1 MMARRPD
8 QPVSAPPR
16 FAFVSSIPVA
26 LLLPITLFL
35 FGPCYLYYANAA
47 EFSFPFANYFWWL
60 MLLVS
65 FGFLLIAGLL
75 ARFRSRPKAYQRLT
89 ALVFT
94 LGLLAWFQGNVLVWD
109 YGLLDGRDIDWTV
122 HNRFAPFD
130 ALVWVAVL
138 GLALWKTS
146 GVCRIAASASVSL
159 IVIQA
164 ISVATAIAQAPPT
177 ERHTTSPTIKND
189 IYRFSPDKNVIMLIL
204 DTFQSDIFQALI
216 DNNRD
221 HYSTF
226 SGFTYF
232 RNALGG
238 YPTTYASIPLMLSGA
253 YYENDVPLREHVKRS
268 FLTDSLP
275 KTLHDNAFQVDLLP
289 LTFLALHCDDTLSSN
304 CMESLRVVQKDDRK
318 LVIDQAA
325 RLADVSLFRHAPHV
339 LKPYLYNRQNW
350 ALSRLLRDLRF
361 GSIREGHWLD
371 EAFYAHFKQR
381 AVVDAERPTFKL
393 YHLFGLHPPFRLNA
407 DCSEHPVDETRD
419 NALQRRMGLA
429 QGECILSQVKAF
441 LEHLKRLGVYD
452 ESMIIIAGDHGSSGS
467 HHVGV
472 DFQDDAP
479 TIDGG
484 FTPPVR
490 LKASALPLLLIKP
503 LRAEGEMTISNAPV
517 SLCDLPNTIVDALE
531 IDARFPCESAFA
543 LGDGAQ
549 RERRYLFY
557 EWDDEVWQKTYLP
570 NMREYLVSGYGWRD
584 RAWAP
589 THRTFTSL
597 GISINTPDR
606 YELGSPLLFTAKGN
620 AIAYLGKGW
629 ELPGEKS
636 TWIDG
641 KKAWLRLP
649 IEKTNADLMIDA
661 VIDPFLV
668 EGKLDHQLVN
678 VYVNRNPIGSWKVT
692 SPGHYHLTI
701 PGALIEGMDTLRIL
715 FELPKAV
722 SPAKLGIDDDKKVLG
737 VAIESMT
744 VSPLN

>member
-1 MMARRPD
+1 MIAERPD
-8 QPVSAPPR
+8 QSVS
-16 FAFVSSIPVA
+16 VSQRSTLSSALPVA

-35 FGPCYLYYANAA
+35 FGPCYIYYSNAA
-47 EFSFPFANYFWWL
+47 EFSFPFTDYLWSL
-60 MLLVS
+60 VLLAS
-65 FGFLLIAGLL
+65 FVTMLIAGLL
-75 ARFRSRPKAYQRLT
+75 TRFRSRPRAYQRLI

-94 LGLLAWFQGNVLVWD
+94 LGALAWFQGNVLVLD
-109 YGLLDGRDIDWTV
+109 YGLLDGRDIDWAER
-122 HNRFAPFD
+122 NRFGPLD

-138 GLALWKTS
+138 ALALWKTS
-146 GVCRIAASASVSL
+146 GVCRIAATASVAL

-164 ISVATAIAQAPPT
+164 VSVTTAIAQAPPV
-177 ERHTTSPTIKND
+177 ERHTASPTIKKD
-189 IYRFSPDKNVIMLIL
+189 IYRFSSDKNVIVLIL
-204 DTFQSDIFQALI
+204 DTFQSDVFQALI
-216 DNNRD
+216 DDNRD
-221 HYSTF
+221 NYSTF
-226 SGFTYF
+226 GGFTFF

-268 FLTDSLP
+268 LSSDSLP
-275 KTLHDNAFQVDLLP
+275 KTLHDNAFQVDLVP
-289 LTFLALHCDDTLSSN
+289 LTFLALYCDDTLSSN
-304 CMESLRVVQKDDRK
+304 CMESLRAVQKDNRK

-325 RLADVSLFRHAPHV
+325 QLADVSLFRHAPHV
-339 LKPYLYNRQNW
+339 LKPYIYNRQNW

-371 EAFYAHFKQR
+371 ETFYAHFERR

-429 QGECILSQVKAF
+429 QGTCILSKVKAF
-441 LEHLKRLGVYD
+441 LEHVKRLGVYD

-472 DFQDDAP
+472 GFQDDTP
-479 TIDGG
+479 TTDGG
-484 FTPPVR
+484 FAPPVR

-503 LRAEGEMTISNAPV
+503 FRSQGEMTISNAPV
-517 SLCDLPNTIVDALE
+517 SLCDVPNTIVDALE
-531 IDARFPCESAFA
+531 IDARFPCESAFTVA
-543 LGDGAQ
+543 EGAQ

-557 EWDDEVWQKTYLP
+557 EWDDDVWQKTYLP

-584 RAWAP
+584 DAWAP

-597 GISINTPDR
+597 GISNNTPYR
-606 YELGSPLLFTAKGN
+606 YELGSPLLFTADGN
-620 AIAYLGKGW
+620 AISYLGKGW
-629 ELPGEKS
+629 GLPGEKS
-636 TWIDG
+636 TWINS
-641 KKAWLRLP
+641 KKAWVRLP
-649 IEKTNADLMIDA
+649 IEKTSVDLVIDA
-661 VIDPFLV
+661 VIDPFLL

-678 VYVNRNPIGSWKVT
+678 VYINRDPIGSWKVA

-701 PGALIEGMDTLRIL
+701 PAALIEDKDKLRIL
-715 FELPKAV
+715 FELPKAM

-744 VSPLN
+744 ISPVN